1 MLIIMTL
8 NLFVSK
14 ENNIYKKIESLSE
27 KIENEVIKWRHHIH
41 QNPELSNR
49 EYNTAK
55 YVATHLK
62 KLGLEVTENVA
73 YTGVVAVL
81 NLSLIHI

>member
-1 MLIIMTL
+1 MKTLMLIIMTL

-41 QNPELSNR
+41 
-49 EYNTAK
+49 
-55 YVATHLK
+55 
-62 KLGLEVTENVA
+62 
-73 YTGVVAVL
+73 
-81 NLSLIHI
+81 LSLIHI